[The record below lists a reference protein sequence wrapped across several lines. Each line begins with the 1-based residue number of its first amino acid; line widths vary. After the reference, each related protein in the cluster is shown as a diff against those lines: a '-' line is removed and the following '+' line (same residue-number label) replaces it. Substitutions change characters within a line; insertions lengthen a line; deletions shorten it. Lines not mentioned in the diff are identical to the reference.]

1 MAAYTRQS
9 TITDGDTI
17 TAALFNNEYNQLL
30 TAFSYA
36 SSGTTGHKHDG
47 TAGEGGHVPQ
57 IGDQDFLNKIVTDS
71 TNNRF
76 GIFVQVSSSAVEQI
90 RIQDG
95 AIVPVTDNDIDLGTS
110 SVEFKD
116 AYFDGTVT
124 TDALVADTADING
137 GTVDGA
143 TIGASSAT
151 TIVGTTITANT
162 AFVPDASDGAALGTS
177 SLEFSDLFLADGAV
191 INFGDDQDVTLTH
204 VADTGLLLN
213 STMQLQFNDSSQYI
227 NAPSATVLDIN
238 ATDEI
243 ELNATLVDI
252 NANVEVSGTLTVA
265 GAVDFGDAALSNVGA
280 VQLDSVAGDGDTDTS
295 ITFSGSDV
303 ITIATGGTTAMTL
316 DASQNVSIAGDLTIT
331 GDDLTMG
338 TNTSG
343 MLLIA
348 DGTNFNPT
356 AVTSLSEISTV
367 ANDDVFLAIDTS
379 GGGLKKIERSA
390 IVSGLASS
398 SAISNVVEDT
408 TPQLGGDL
416 DTNSQNILI
425 DDAHF
430 IGDENGNEQII
441 FQTTSSAVNQIDV
454 TNAATGNAPEIAATG
469 GDTNVS
475 LKLTPKGSGQ
485 VLIDG
490 NVGIETGLIDLK
502 NGGSQSA
509 VRLYCESS
517 NAHYAAIQ
525 APAHADFGGN
535 VTLTLPASTD
545 TLAGIAAT
553 QTLTNKTLT
562 TPVIAEIDSG
572 STITLDA
579 TTDIVLD
586 ADGGDIFFKDD
597 GTTFGSA
604 TNTSGNLIIKS
615 GTTTALTFSGAN
627 VTGAGTYTGGGTM
640 TTGGNIVI
648 PDAGNIGS
656 ASDTDAIAIA
666 SDGVVTFSQVPVL
679 PDDTVA
685 TADIQDNAVT
695 LAKMAGIARGKII
708 VGDASGDPSVLS
720 AGSNGTFLKSDGTD
734 LSFAAPSVA
743 LDDVATGDAAV
754 TLATSAGNITI
765 DAQGNDTDIILKG
778 TDGSSDKTAISI
790 DMSENAL
797 VKFPN
802 DSQALSFGADG
813 DVTLTHI
820 ADQGLILKNTNTS
833 DDKPGTLYLQTGE
846 TDIAANDYLGRI
858 FFQAPDEATGT
869 DAIAISAEIS
879 AISEGDFAA
888 DNNATSLSFGTGSSG
903 ASSQKMKL
911 SSTGVLTLNGASGSI
926 IIPDGGTIGS
936 ASDTDAI
943 AIASTGETSFTQNV
957 GIGVADPVS
966 FLHLEKSDATAY
978 DATDSDGQVSVGPTI
993 YLENP
998 ANAND
1003 TVGGQIVFGMRSTEA
1018 QARIGAT
1025 GGANP
1030 SLVFG
1035 TADAQRMEINS
1046 AGEVGIGTTPNTSVT
1061 LNVYNNETGHNVINV
1076 KQDNSSS
1083 ASAVVNISNDGT
1095 GYGFYNVNA
1104 NGSGTYTQSSRG
1116 TAGYYRQTGSVAS
1129 NYAIYAQGD
1138 TNYGIYG
1145 RTLHSSYGAVIGY
1158 DHDTAGY
1165 GILGYQSTY
1174 AFYGAGNGY
1183 FSGTVTEASD
1193 ERLKDVSGRMT
1204 KSDGVLDKLK
1214 QLSPVFYKWKEN
1226 TEQYNAGGKDSQP
1239 ENIGFLAQEVELLF
1253 PHLISNN
1260 PTAHLPNPDD
1270 PEDSSKDHN
1279 AGTINKTLG
1288 STKSIAYGKLVSY
1301 LTVAIQELSDKNDAL
1316 EARIKTLEDA

>member
-1 MAAYTRQS
+1 MVAYTRQS
-9 TITDGDTI
+9 TISDGDTI

-30 TAFSYA
+30 SAFSYA

-151 TIVGTTITANT
+151 TGVFTTIQGSTITATT

-177 SLEFSDLFLADGAV
+177 SLEFSDLFLADAAV

-379 GGGLKKIERSA
+379 GGGLKKIARSA
-390 IVSGLASS
+390 VVSGLATSG
-398 SAISNVVEDT
+398 AISNVVEDT
-408 TPQLGGDL
+408 SPQLGANL
-416 DTNSQNILI
+416 DTNSHNILI

-525 APAHADFGGN
+525 APAHSDFSGN

-586 ADGGDIFFKDD
+586 ADGGDIFFKDA

-695 LAKMAGIARGKII
+695 LAKMAGLARGKII
-708 VGDASGDPSVLS
+708 VGDSSGDPSAL
-720 AGSNGTFLKSDGTD
+720 ALGSNGQVLQSDGND
-734 LSFAAPSVA
+734 LVFGSVSASVA
-743 LDDVATGDAAV
+743 LDDIATGDAAS

-765 DAQGNDTDIILKG
+765 DAQANDADVIIKVDDNG
-778 TDGSSDKTAISI
+778 QSVTAVTFDGSDEGNAIFINDVQLKSDG
-790 DMSENAL
+790 AL
-797 VKFPN
+797 
-802 DSQALSFGADG
+802 LEFGADLDTTLTHTDG
-813 DVTLTHI
+813 TGLTLNSTNKLTFGDAASFVQQSGDGVLRIDGEATIDLNASTAVTVSNDLKLDSDSAVLGFGADNDVTLTHV
-820 ADQGLILKNTNTS
+820 AD
-833 DDKPGTLYLQTGE
+833 
-846 TDIAANDYLGRI
+846 
-858 FFQAPDEATGT
+858 
-869 DAIAISAEIS
+869 
-879 AISEGDFAA
+879 
-888 DNNATSLSFGTGSSG
+888 
-903 ASSQKMKL
+903 
-911 SSTGVLTLNGASGSI
+911 TGVTLSA
-926 IIPDGGTIGS
+926 GT
-936 ASDTDAI
+936 
-943 AIASTGETSFTQNV
+943 
-957 GIGVADPVS
+957 
-966 FLHLEKSDATAY
+966 
-978 DATDSDGQVSVGPTI
+978 
-993 YLENP
+993 
-998 ANAND
+998 ND
-1003 TVGGQIVFGMRSTEA
+1003 TVLQIDSNTDDAGIAPIVILNRTRDNPADNDYGGEVRYNMENDNNQQFTAGAVTARATDVSDNSEDAKLILQSMVAGTLTTGLEIVGG
-1018 QARIGAT
+1018 RIGSSAYSPAGSIVQVVTSSPAT
-1025 GGANP
+1025 
-1030 SLVFG
+1030 SH
-1035 TADAQRMEINS
+1035 TNS
-1046 AGEVGIGTTPNTSVT
+1046 TSYVDVT
-1061 LNVYNNETGHNVINV
+1061 NATVAITLASTSNKIYVIFNSDSYSPGVSGHNMIYTQQMYKSVGGSTTIL
-1076 KQDNSSS
+1076 STRYLS
-1083 ASAVVNISNDGT
+1083 AQS
-1095 GYGFYNVNA
+1095 
-1104 NGSGTYTQSSRG
+1104 GSGG
-1116 TAGYYRQTGSVAS
+1116 L
-1129 NYAIYAQGD
+1129 
-1138 TNYGIYG
+1138 GIYG
-1145 RTLHSSYGAVIGY
+1145 S
-1158 DHDTAGY
+1158 TAH
-1165 GILGYQSTY
+1165 
-1174 AFYGAGNGY
+1174 A
-1183 FSGTVTEASD
+1183 
-1193 ERLKDVSGRMT
+1193 
-1204 KSDGVLDKLK
+1204 VLD
-1214 QLSPVFYKWKEN
+1214 SPSTTDEITIKVQHKVSN
-1226 TEQYNAGGKDSQP
+1226 TSASGYTNSSG
-1239 ENIGFLAQEVELLF
+1239 NYIIVMEVQ
-1253 PHLISNN
+1253 
-1260 PTAHLPNPDD
+1260 
-1270 PEDSSKDHN
+1270 
-1279 AGTINKTLG
+1279 G
-1288 STKSIAYGKLVSY
+1288 
-1301 LTVAIQELSDKNDAL
+1301 
-1316 EARIKTLEDA
+1316 

>member
-1 MAAYTRQS
+1 MVAYTRQS
-9 TITDGDTI
+9 TISDGDTI

-30 TAFSYA
+30 SAFSYA

-151 TIVGTTITANT
+151 TGVFTTIQGSTITATT

-316 DASQNVSIAGDLTIT
+316 DASQNVTIAGDLTIT

-525 APAHADFGGN
+525 APAHSDFAGN
-535 VTLTLPASTD
+535 VTLTLPATTD

-627 VTGAGTYTGGGTM
+627 VTAAGTYTGGGTM

-656 ASDTDAIAIA
+656 VSDTDAIAIA

-778 TDGSSDKTAISI
+778 TDDSSDTTFLTIDGSDAGTASFNH
-790 DMSENAL
+790 D
-797 VKFPN
+797 VKLAN
-802 DSQALSFGADG
+802 DAAVLGFGADN
-813 DVTLTHI
+813 DVTITHVH
-820 ADQGLILKNTNTS
+820 D
-833 DDKPGTLYLQTGE
+833 TG
-846 TDIAANDYLGRI
+846 I
-858 FFQAPDEATGT
+858 
-869 DAIAISAEIS
+869 
-879 AISEGDFAA
+879 
-888 DNNATSLSFGTGSSG
+888 
-903 ASSQKMKL
+903 KL
-911 SSTGVLTLNGASGSI
+911 NST
-926 IIPDGGTIGS
+926 
-936 ASDTDAI
+936 
-943 AIASTGETSFTQNV
+943 
-957 GIGVADPVS
+957 
-966 FLHLEKSDATAY
+966 LHLEKSDSTTY
-978 DATDSDGQVSVGPTI
+978 DGTDNAGQVTVGPTI

-1003 TVGGQIVFGMRSTEA
+1003 TVGGQIVFGMRSTEV

-1025 GGANP
+1025 GGTSP

-1035 TADAQRMEINS
+1035 TGDVQAIEIDSNQDLKLTTDSAVLGFGADNDVTLTHTADTGLTLS
-1046 AGEVGIGTTPNTSVT
+1046 AGANITQYTISSTNDGSSAGPYINLDRFGGSAADNDALGIIQWRGENDAGTPENIQYAQMYTNISDVTDGSETAYMQCNVMNAGTLETPFYVNSGGK
-1061 LNVYNNETGHNVINV
+1061 LYVYNNNTTDVALRV
-1076 KQDNSSS
+1076 RQDN
-1083 ASAVVNISNDGT
+1083 ASNTNYGVISQTDGT
-1095 GYGFYNVNA
+1095 
-1104 NGSGTYTQSSRG
+1104 G
-1116 TAGYYRQTGSVAS
+1116 TAGYFKTAGAGTALYGYCGGAHYGVRGYSAS
-1129 NYAIYAQGD
+1129 NYGAYLSAG
-1138 TNYGIYG
+1138 
-1145 RTLHSSYGAVIGY
+1145 SS
-1158 DHDTAGY
+1158 GY
-1165 GILGYQSTY
+1165 GSYSGASGKKYLIGGYSSTY
-1174 AFYGAGNGY
+1174 GSYSNGSY
-1183 FSGTVTEASD
+1183 YSSTNTYTGSD
-1193 ERLKDVSGRMT
+1193 SRLKDVTSQIT
-1204 KSDGVLDKLK
+1204 TSDGILAKVNSLK
-1214 QLSPVFYKWKEN
+1214 PIMYTWKEN
-1226 TEQYNAGGKDSQP
+1226 SDGYVKDASP
-1239 ENIGFLAQEVELLF
+1239 ECGFLAQEVKDVF
-1253 PHLISNN
+1253 PDLI
-1260 PTAHLPNPDD
+1260 TETEVPDLSD
-1270 PEDSSKDHN
+1270 EMYDNGRD
-1279 AGTINKTLG
+1279 TKTLNEELG
-1288 STKSIAYGKLVSY
+1288 TTYGMSYEKLSVY
-1301 LTVAIQELSDKNDAL
+1301 LAAALQEASAKIDAL